1 MVQDF
6 TRQSGRAVPD
16 AFLYSASMSQ
26 FSGFVALAKAQ
37 SLCPDTPFIFV
48 SGTHT
53 KEAADETRKR
63 ATIDCVFTTSLAE
76 LPSTFDRAIKEAEER
91 KKRKRSEERRVGK
104 ECRSRWSPYH

>member
-1 MVQDF
+1 SFFFQAEDGIRDRNVTGVQ
-6 TRQSGRAVPD
+6 TCALPIC
-16 AFLYSASMSQ
+16 
-26 FSGFVALAKAQ
+26 FVALAKAQ

-76 LPSTFDRAIKEAEER
+76 LPSTFDRAIKEIGRESCRER
-91 KKRKRSEERRVGK
+91 VKSWEWATWWKQREVR
-104 ECRSRWSPYH
+104 